1 MVVQPPKGVNKVF
14 YSPDDLKTLVEA
26 LNAAP
31 SYLSKRFILKNLC
44 GWSEDMLTENTR
56 LKTEENE
63 QINIGNKAWR

>member
-1 MVVQPPKGVNKVF
+1 MAQPTKTANRVL

-44 GWSEDMLTENTR
+44 GWSEDMLTENTK
-56 LKTEENE
+56 LKTEEND